1 MHAPVM
7 GLLIRKVS
15 NLNIEAVARDL
26 MGGKKIKGRKRHVCT
41 DAQGNLLFIK
51 VHAASI
57 HDSIAGC
64 DVAYQ
69 SFRRYSSIR
78 AFCADLAYR
87 GTTKLFVEDDLKLRM
102 DITSKSEKKGFE
114 VIKKRWVVE
123 RFFAWVGNFRR
134 FSKDY
139 EILACVSEEM
149 IMIAAIILLLNR
161 LF

>member
-1 MHAPVM
+1 MHAPAM
-7 GLLIRKVS
+7 GLLIHKVS
-15 NLNIEAVARDL
+15 NLNIEAIARGL

-41 DAQGNLLFIK
+41 DTQGNLLFIK
-51 VHAASI
+51 VHAANI

-87 GTTKLFVEDDLKLRM
+87 GTTKLFVEDDLKLCM
-102 DITSKSEKKGFE
+102 DITSKSEKTGFE

-123 RFFAWVGNFRR
+123 RFFAWIGNFRR

-149 IMIAAIILLLNR
+149 IMIAAIVLLLNK